1 MLHSFIFITIFFQ
14 SIDQSQL
21 TAVRQRHGSHS
32 VFTRNRFRIRRDH
45 ILEDAYNQMS
55 ALSEDDLRGVVCS
68 IFYLSIMYVH
78 FLFVVLKIA
87 FCPLLSQEDDNRF
100 LFI

>member
-1 MLHSFIFITIFFQ
+1 VNEIINLEINSSIFVTIFFQ
-14 SIDQSQL
+14 SIYQSQL

-55 ALSEDDLRGVVCS
+55 ALSEDDLRGVVCPFVCLCIHAS
-68 IFYLSIMYVH
+68 YL
-78 FLFVVLKIA
+78 
-87 FCPLLSQEDDNRF
+87 
-100 LFI
+100 

>member
-1 MLHSFIFITIFFQ
+1 VNGRNIRRETSISIERDKMAINSSMFVTVFFQ
-14 SIDQSQL
+14 SIYQSQL

-55 ALSEDDLRGVVCS
+55 ALSEDDLRGVVCAPLCVCIHAS
-68 IFYLSIMYVH
+68 YL
-78 FLFVVLKIA
+78 
-87 FCPLLSQEDDNRF
+87 
-100 LFI
+100 